1 MNTRQ
6 ESGMALDVDFD
17 RSKEL
22 WRVFRIIGEF
32 VDGFE
37 TMSQIGPG
45 VSVFGSARVPVDGP
59 VYNQA
64 RELGRHL
71 VKAGFSVITGGGPG
85 VMEAANR
92 GAMDAGGKSV
102 GLNILLPMEQ
112 KPNPYLT
119 HSLTFNY
126 FFVRKVM
133 FVKYASA
140 FVICP
145 GGFGTM
151 DEFFEALTL
160 IQTNK
165 IKRFPIVCLGHDYWK
180 GLVDWMYQTMGKEHK
195 AIELDDLKY
204 FYLTDDVEEAAHVIK
219 QCHEDKCWL
228 GPRGMNGAIRGREE
242 TAEGTISGASTIQ
255 PQPPKALQDR
265 L

>member
-1 MNTRQ
+1 MPV
-6 ESGMALDVDFD
+6 DVEFD

-37 TMSQIGPG
+37 TMAQIGDA
-45 VSVFGSARVPVDGP
+45 VSVFGSARMPEDGP
-59 VYNQA
+59 VYDQA
-64 RELGRHL
+64 RQLGRKL
-71 VKAGFSVITGGGPG
+71 VKSGFSVITGGGPG

-92 GAMDAGGKSV
+92 GAKEAGGKSV

-112 KPNPYLT
+112 APNPYLT

-165 IKRFPIVCLGHDYWK
+165 IKRFPIVCLGVDYWK
-180 GLVDWMYQTMGKEHK
+180 GLVDWMRQKMELEQK
-195 AIELDDLKY
+195 AIGPDDLKY
-204 FYLTDDVEEAAHVIK
+204 FYLTDDVDEAVHLIR
-219 QCHEDKCWL
+219 QCSDDKCWL
-228 GPRGMNGAIRGREE
+228 GPRGFNGAIKSAEE
-242 TAEGTISGASTIQ
+242 TAEGTLSGASKIQ
-255 PQPPKALQDR
+255 PPPPKSLQDR